1 MMFGFLASLGLPGLV
16 GFVAEFG
23 LIMAFFDYLMAIGK
37 PWFVI
42 FALAS
47 LLLTAGYYLWAMQR
61 SIFGKETDK
70 IDLSHVHDV
79 SKTEGLAL
87 GTLCALI
94 ALFGIMPFLIMG
106 MLQGYVAD
114 LALILGVV

>member
-23 LIMAFFDYLMAIGK
+23 IIMSFFEYLKDNTEMLWAI
-37 PWFVI
+37 V

-47 LLLTAGYYLWAMQR
+47 LMLTAGYYLWAMQR
-61 SIFGKETDK
+61 TIFGKETTK

-79 SKTEGLAL
+79 SKPESISMGV
-87 GTLCALI
+87 LCALI
-94 ALFGIMPFLIMG
+94 ALFGIMPSLVMKIIET
-106 MLQGYVAD
+106 VSVT
-114 LALILGVV
+114 GVI